1 MLSVTRPTPSHF
13 GIFVTDT
20 ERMVDF
26 YTQVFGLTVTDRG
39 QGRTF
44 KSELVFMSASPDQHH
59 QLVLASGRP
68 EEASFS
74 TVMQISFAVPSI
86 QHIRDIQALALARG
100 ATNLRG
106 LNHGNALSIY
116 FSDPE
121 GNTVEVY
128 IDTPYYVAQPHGD
141 ALDLSKS
148 DEELM
153 RETEAICRADPT
165 FMSLEEWRAKFQR
178 VAPSA

>member
-1 MLSVTRPTPSHF
+1 M
-13 GIFVTDT
+13 
-20 ERMVDF
+20 
-26 YTQVFGLTVTDRG
+26 
-39 QGRTF
+39 
-44 KSELVFMSASPDQHH
+44 
-59 QLVLASGRP
+59 
-68 EEASFS
+68 
-74 TVMQISFAVPSI
+74 
-86 QHIRDIQALALARG
+86 
-100 ATNLRG
+100 
-106 LNHGNALSIY
+106 SIY

-165 FMSLEEWRAKFQR
+165 FMPLEEWRAKFQR

>member
-1 MLSVTRPTPSHF
+1 MQTVTRPTLSHF
-13 GIFVTDT
+13 GIFVTDVA
-20 ERMVDF
+20 RMTAF

-39 QGRTF
+39 VGRTF
-44 KSELVFMSASPDQHH
+44 KNELVFMSATPDQHH

-68 EEASFS
+68 PEATFS
-74 TVMQISFAVPSI
+74 TVMQMSFKVPSI
-86 QHIRDIQALALARG
+86 QHIRDAQSAALALG
-100 ATNLRG
+100 ASSMRN

-128 IDTPYYVAQPHGD
+128 VDTPWQVSQPHGNP
-141 ALDLSKS
+141 LDLSKS
-148 DEELM
+148 DEALM

-165 FMSLEEWRAKFQR
+165 FMLAADWEAQFLQKQ
-178 VAPSA
+178 PG

>member
-13 GIFVTDT
+13 GIFVIDIV
-20 ERMVDF
+20 RMVSF
-26 YTQVFGLTVTDRG
+26 YTEVFGLTVTDRG
-39 QGRTF
+39 VGRTF

-68 EEASFS
+68 PEANFS
-74 TVMQISFAVPSI
+74 TVMQISFAVPNI
-86 QHIRDIQALALARG
+86 QHIRDAQAAALAHG

-121 GNTVEVY
+121 GNTIEVY
-128 IDTPYYVAQPHGD
+128 LDTPWYVAQPHGD
-141 ALDLSKS
+141 PLDLSKS
-148 DEELM
+148 DAELM

-165 FMSLEEWRAKFQR
+165 FMPLADWRAQFERQ
-178 VAPSA
+178 SAA

>member
-13 GIFVTDT
+13 GIFATDPD
-20 ERMVDF
+20 RLVGF
-26 YTQVFGLTVTDRG
+26 YTTVFGLTVTDRG
-39 QGRTF
+39 RGRTF
-44 KSELVFMSASPDQHH
+44 PVDLIFMSASPEQHH
-59 QLVLASGRP
+59 QLVIAGGRP
-68 EEASFS
+68 PEATFS
-74 TVMQISFAVPSI
+74 TVMQISFVVPSI
-86 QHIRDIQALALARG
+86 QSMRDIRRLALAHG
-100 ATNLRG
+100 ATQMRG

-141 ALDLSKS
+141 PLDLEKS

-165 FMSLEEWRAKFQR
+165 FMPLDEWRARFLET
-178 VAPSA
+178 APKA

>member
-165 FMSLEEWRAKFQR
+165 FMPLEEWRAKFQR